1 MEKKTN
7 LLMAITS
14 ILLKMGKTE
23 PLSKSSESSGN
34 TAPNHCKS
42 FLKCFCVSTNGK
54 KILSVDSKEDQ
65 FGCIHGIRVFSNVWV
80 TLFHISL
87 VLYHGFDGFLNG
99 YIFSSDFDKNYGQ
112 ISWFH
117 FYIKRFIRLTPV
129 YMIVLGIYTTLLC
142 YMCSG
147 PLWPTYLTNPVCR
160 ENWWWN
166 LIYVNN
172 LESSLKQCMA
182 WCWYLAA
189 DMQFYIISPLFLVSL
204 MRSTSIAMNA
214 CPVQFW
220 EFFDMIY
227 TKPYTRIS
235 SYLVGIVLGHYLYKR
250 RIKKKEAKSS
260 MVKSCAGWIMTA
272 VTMWICFFA
281 LYKREECVTEN
292 ALYNGLKHLLFSCG
306 LSWIVFVCVTQQGG
320 RCFPLT
326 WVTTKA
332 W

>member
-1 MEKKTN
+1 
-7 LLMAITS
+7 
-14 ILLKMGKTE
+14 MG
-23 PLSKSSESSGN
+23 
-34 TAPNHCKS
+34 
-42 FLKCFCVSTNGK
+42 
-54 KILSVDSKEDQ
+54 
-65 FGCIHGIRVFSNVWV
+65 
-80 TLFHISL
+80 
-87 VLYHGFDGFLNG
+87 
-99 YIFSSDFDKNYGQ
+99 
-112 ISWFH
+112 
-117 FYIKRFIRLTPV
+117 
-129 YMIVLGIYTTLLC
+129 
-142 YMCSG
+142 SG

-204 MRSTSIAMNA
+204 MRWPKFGYSLTAFTIFGSCLASFMITKQFSLLDGLSRFEYYIDDTEQFLNR
-214 CPVQFW
+214 FW

-281 LYKREECVTEN
+281 LYKREESVMEN
-292 ALYNGLKHLLFSCG
+292 ALYNGLKHLLFLAVCPGSSSCAS
-306 LSWIVFVCVTQQGG
+306 LNKEESKIITYKIHDVKKFEKSIQRSQE
-320 RCFPLT
+320 
-326 WVTTKA
+326 
-332 W
+332 